1 MWVVCGKILIRR
13 MQIIWHGSELN
24 GSDLVE
30 GRQVWCEMRSRQV
43 SVIGCQEKRGQ
54 WAIAQLFYL
63 GWGYSTRINQTLKV
77 GFVAIQSF

>member
-43 SVIGCQEKRGQ
+43 CVIGCQLGTLVRLG
-54 WAIAQLFYL
+54 AITRLPFHL
-63 GWGYSTRINQTLKV
+63 GFG
-77 GFVAIQSF
+77 